1 MSPIPY
7 ICTSHISVLI
17 PAKGNSGISNRH
29 RHSGCGAWVLG
40 RYVALEDGYDVV
52 MWVSRLSRIIGH
64 ECVRLRRRMRS
75 RAAAGWVASPARLPT
90 APSRG
95 SGEPRQAFKQ
105 VSVVMKMTVTMIVL
119 MIACSSEFL

>member
-1 MSPIPY
+1 M
-7 ICTSHISVLI
+7 
-17 PAKGNSGISNRH
+17 
-29 RHSGCGAWVLG
+29 
-40 RYVALEDGYDVV
+40 ALEDGYDVV

-64 ECVRLRRRMRS
+64 ACVRMRKRVRS
-75 RAAAGWVASPARLPT
+75 RAAAGWAASPARLPT

-105 VSVVMKMTVTMIVL
+105 VSVVMKMRVTVIVL

>member
-1 MSPIPY
+1 M
-7 ICTSHISVLI
+7 
-17 PAKGNSGISNRH
+17 
-29 RHSGCGAWVLG
+29 LG

-75 RAAAGWVASPARLPT
+75 RAAAGRVASPARLPT

-95 SGEPRQAFKQ
+95 RGEPRQAFKQ